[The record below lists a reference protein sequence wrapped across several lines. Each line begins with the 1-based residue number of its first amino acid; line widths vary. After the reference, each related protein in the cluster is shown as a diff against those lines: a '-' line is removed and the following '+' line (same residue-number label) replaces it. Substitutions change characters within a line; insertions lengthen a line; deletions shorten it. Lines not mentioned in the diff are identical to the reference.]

1 CSLGGDYGL
10 PPLLDHW

>member
-1 CSLGGDYGL
+1 CTLGGDYGL

>member
-10 PPLLDHW
+10 PPLLDYW